1 MFSFHLVQSS
11 IRQRFQK
18 QIEYLILVYD
28 DDVNI
33 SERQHSRNIHEYIL
47 QFFHNLKHLSVTG
60 LYSCLSFLHLSSMT
74 FSSTTLEK
82 LSIKV
87 KYFEDCLALL
97 DGRLVQLNTF
107 IVLISTTDYDS
118 SIVYNMVSLDVIGR
132 SFQVEKE

>member
-1 MFSFHLVQSS
+1 MFSFHSVRSS
-11 IRQRFQK
+11 IRRRFQQ
-18 QIEYLILVYD
+18 QIEHLILVFD
-28 DDVNI
+28 NDVNI

-47 QFFHNLKHLSVTG
+47 QFFDNLKHLSVIG

-74 FSSTTLEK
+74 ISSPILEK

-107 IVLISTTDYDS
+107 IVQIGTTDYHS
-118 SIVYNMVSLDVIGR
+118 SIVYNMVSLDVIR
-132 SFQVEKE
+132 